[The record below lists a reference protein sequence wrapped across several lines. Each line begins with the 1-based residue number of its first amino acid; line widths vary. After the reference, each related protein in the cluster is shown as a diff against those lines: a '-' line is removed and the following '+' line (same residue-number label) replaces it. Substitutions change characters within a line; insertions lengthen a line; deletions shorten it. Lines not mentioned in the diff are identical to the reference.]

1 MRWRGSEI
9 NDEARNRKEESML
22 ENLLKQGEGKKLK
35 VWKSYLKKK
44 RHEGKKKKWIIYLMV
59 TKKKQEV

>member
-22 ENLLKQGEGKKLK
+22 ENLLKQGEGKKLN
-35 VWKSYLKKK
+35 V
-44 RHEGKKKKWIIYLMV
+44 
-59 TKKKQEV
+59 